1 LPLSVFCLHPVS
13 CVPNVASFSGLTIF
27 HCLSVLF
34 VFVLCLEYQIL
45 PVSLDCPFVIAP
57 QYCLSSSS
65 VLCTQCC
72 QFLWIV
78 HSCLPLSVVCLH
90 YVSCVPN
97 VASFSGL
104 SILHC
109 PSVLFVFVRSLVY
122 SMLPVSLGC
131 TFVIAPSV
139 ISNVYLSCVLYVA
152 SLSGLYICDCPFSY
166 L

>member
-1 LPLSVFCLHPVS
+1 MKNGQSRETGNIRYTRHRMKTKTLRGNQKWTIQRNWQHSVHKTQDED
-13 CVPNVASFSGLTIF
+13 PNVASFSGLTIF

-45 PVSLDCPFVIAP
+45 PISLDCSFVIAP

-78 HSCLPLSVVCLH
+78 HSCLLLSVVCLH

-104 SILHC
+104 TT
-109 PSVLFVFVRSLVY
+109 RQK
-122 SMLPVSLGC
+122 
-131 TFVIAPSV
+131 TKT
-139 ISNVYLSCVLYVA
+139 NKTEKQ
-152 SLSGLYICDCPFSY
+152 
-166 L
+166 